1 MWHTARVAGRV
12 FHRST
17 AALSDVAHSEGLSP
31 LYRCG
36 LLFLG
41 FLSRSLFN
49 AFFIELEYSAQDVK
63 GFTLVWVLLW
73 ETLEG
78 ELFAT
83 SCNTP
88 AAESRCEVM

>member
-1 MWHTARVAGRV
+1 MWHTSRVAGRV

-17 AALSDVAHSEGLSP
+17 PALSDVAHGEDLSP